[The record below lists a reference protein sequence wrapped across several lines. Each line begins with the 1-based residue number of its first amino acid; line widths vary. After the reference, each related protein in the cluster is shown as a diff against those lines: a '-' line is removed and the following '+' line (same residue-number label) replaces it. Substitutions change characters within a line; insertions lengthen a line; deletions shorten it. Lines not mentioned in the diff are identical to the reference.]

1 MEQELDQHDEFDA
14 ILNRSRTQYRTVSDL
29 VTSVI
34 REAILTA
41 AFRPGEHLRQD
52 ELARRLE
59 VSRMPV
65 RSALLQL
72 ESEGLVD
79 FHPHRGAI
87 VAELDADK
95 VREMYDI
102 RMHLEGLAVRKAIE
116 GMTQD
121 RLARLREMAERLDR
135 EQEGEDF
142 LRLRVEFYDYLYN
155 KERNPLLVELIQRL
169 RSDVGRYWLRLRV
182 VGDGHG
188 GNHRELLNLVEKGD
202 VARAQAFLQEH
213 LSGVR
218 DRLADLVEASRSQ
231 EPGSS

>member
-1 MEQELDQHDEFDA
+1 MEQKLDERDGFDT
-14 ILNRSRTQYRTVSDL
+14 ILERSRTQYRTVSDL

-52 ELARRLE
+52 ELARRLD

-72 ESEGLVD
+72 ESEGLVS

-95 VREMYDI
+95 VREIYDI
-102 RMHLEGLAVRKAIE
+102 RMHLEGLAIRKAIE
-116 GMTQD
+116 GMSDD
-121 RLARLREMAERLDR
+121 RLATLREMAEQLDQ
-135 EQEGEDF
+135 EQDGEDF
-142 LRLRVEFYDYLYN
+142 LRRRVEFYDYLYD
-155 KERNPLLVELIQRL
+155 KERNPLLVGLIQRL

-182 VGDGHG
+182 VEDGHG
-188 GNHRELLNLVEKGD
+188 GNHKELLNLAEKGD
-202 VARAQAFLQEH
+202 IAQAQAFVQEH
-213 LSGVR
+213 MTGVR
-218 DRLADLVEASRSQ
+218 DRLADLVESSRQQ
-231 EPGSS
+231 ESSTR